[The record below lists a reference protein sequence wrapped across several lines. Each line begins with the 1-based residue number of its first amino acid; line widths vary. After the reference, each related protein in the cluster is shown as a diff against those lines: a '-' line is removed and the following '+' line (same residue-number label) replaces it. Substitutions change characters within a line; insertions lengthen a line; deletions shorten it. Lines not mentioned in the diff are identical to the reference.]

1 MTIYEIILM
10 FIFYSIFGWSIEV
23 VCSLITE
30 KKFVNRGFLI
40 GPYCPIYG
48 FGGVLITLYL
58 SKYSN
63 NPITL
68 FVMAVFICAV
78 LEYMTSYLM
87 EKLFNARWW
96 DYSTKK
102 FNING
107 RICLE
112 ILSLFGLLGCIGIY
126 IINPII
132 YKILSFLSPT
142 VTMILAVFVLL
153 ILVID
158 CCISFH
164 IISTFK
170 MASFQFKNKDNTEE
184 ITKKVKEKL
193 YKMSPL
199 TKRLV
204 KAFPDVKA
212 VIINFKNELIKTKN
226 ELKTVKKD
234 LKKTKK
240 KLKKIEKKK

>member
-1 MTIYEIILM
+1 
-10 FIFYSIFGWSIEV
+10 
-23 VCSLITE
+23 
-30 KKFVNRGFLI
+30 
-40 GPYCPIYG
+40 
-48 FGGVLITLYL
+48 
-58 SKYSN
+58 
-63 NPITL
+63 
-68 FVMAVFICAV
+68 
-78 LEYMTSYLM
+78 M

-132 YKILSFLSPT
+132 YKIFSFLSPT
-142 VTMILAVFVLL
+142 ITMVFAIFVLMIL
-153 ILVID
+153 ILDVTV
-158 CCISFH
+158 SFK

-184 ITKKVKEKL
+184 ITKKVKESL
-193 YKMSPL
+193 YKKSPL
-199 TKRLV
+199 TKRLIE
-204 KAFPDVKA
+204 AFPDVKA
-212 VIINFKNELIKTKN
+212 VIINIKNELKRTKN
-226 ELKTVKKD
+226 ELKLVKKD

-240 KLKKIEKKK
+240 KLKKVEKRK